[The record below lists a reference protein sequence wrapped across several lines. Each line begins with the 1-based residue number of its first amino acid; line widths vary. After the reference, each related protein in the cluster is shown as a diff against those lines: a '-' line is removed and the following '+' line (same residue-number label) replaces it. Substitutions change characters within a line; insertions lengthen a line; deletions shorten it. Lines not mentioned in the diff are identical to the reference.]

1 MNEEDKFSDEVKTEN
16 KVKKKTIFSDLY
28 AKIKK
33 IKNLDKILVI
43 LFIAIIL
50 LIYFS
55 SFSFESFDKK
65 NNTNEVQKESAQSL
79 TFSLQEYQM
88 SLEKKLTQTLKSI
101 KNAGNV
107 SVMIYFDKGIETV
120 IAYTT
125 EIQTNSNGVKI
136 ETKSPVLLNTKD
148 GKTQTVVLQEIMPNP
163 SSIVIVATGA
173 SDTKVKLEILRAV
186 QAMFNNSNGCIIEI
200 FAGN

>member
-1 MNEEDKFSDEVKTEN
+1 MNEEKLENELQTDAGKT
-16 KVKKKTIFSDLY
+16 KKKPLFSGFY

-33 IKNLDKILVI
+33 IKNLDKILVV

-55 SFSFESFDKK
+55 SFSFDVFGKNTTSSNVEKETVESS
-65 NNTNEVQKESAQSL
+65 VL
-79 TFSLQEYQM
+79 SLQDYQL
-88 SLEKKLTQTLKSI
+88 SLEKKLVQTLKAI
-101 KNAGNV
+101 KDAGNV

-125 EIQTNSNGVKI
+125 ETQTNSNGIQV
-136 ETKSPVLLNTKD
+136 ETKSPVLLTTKD
-148 GKTQTVVLQEIMPNP
+148 GKTQTVVLQEIMPEP
-163 SSIVIVATGA
+163 ASIIVVATGA
-173 SDTKVKLEILRAV
+173 SETKVKLEILRAV
-186 QAMFNNSNGCIIEI
+186 QAMFNSNSCTIEI